1 MQVVVGAANILMG
14 RSHSNNLSA
23 LDAIRAGCA
32 DILVSDY
39 FPAAILHAVFQ
50 LYEQGILSLP
60 EAVNMAAL
68 SSGKGG
74 EDRRPAGLH
83 RTWKMRRPA
92 SGEQKGPVPVIL
104 SVLINGEE
112 VTRLH
117 YRNDFVGEDGV
128 RYD

>member
-1 MQVVVGAANILMG
+1 M
-14 RSHSNNLSA
+14 
-23 LDAIRAGCA
+23 
-32 DILVSDY
+32 
-39 FPAAILHAVFQ
+39 FQ

-60 EAVNMAAL
+60 EAVNMAAYHPA
-68 SSGKGG
+68 KAVKI
-74 EDRRPAGLH
+74 EDRLGSIAPGKCADLLLVS
-83 RTWKMRRPA
+83 K
-92 SGEQKGPVPVIL
+92 KGPVPVIL